1 MEKIIKRLT
10 SYFKKDW
17 DIEDYPIELY
27 LNENAGED
35 KVKYG
40 ALIKGW
46 SGMVGHGETKEK
58 AFENLKESFKL
69 FKDNNELPRPGTK
82 VPLQFALTEVI
93 DSYEDIAVDFFE
105 KVIGLSYYDCFVS
118 DQSSL
123 TDFET
128 MNGADKVDKFK
139 QDTIAKTKEFFGV
152 DISDT
157 YDKFLIDVFEQI
169 KSKV

>member
-17 DIEDYPIELY
+17 DIDDYPIEVY

-35 KVKYG
+35 KVKFG
-40 ALIKGW
+40 AKVIDW
-46 SGMVGHGETKEK
+46 FAMVGHGETKDK
-58 AFENLKESFKL
+58 ALENLKESFRL
-69 FKDNNELPRPGTK
+69 FKDNNKLPRPGTN
-82 VPLQFALTEVI
+82 VPVKFAMTDIIE
-93 DSYEDIAVDFFE
+93 SYDDIAVEFF
-105 KVIGLSYYDCFVS
+105 KNVIGLNYYSCFVS

-128 MNGADKVDKFK
+128 MNGVDNVDEFK
-139 QDTIAKTKEFFGV
+139 IKTITRTKEFYGV

-157 YDKFLIDVFEQI
+157 YDKYLVDVFEQI
-169 KSKV
+169 KRKR

>member
-17 DIEDYPIELY
+17 DIDDYPIEIY
-27 LNENAGED
+27 RNENAGED
-35 KVKYG
+35 KVKFG
-40 ALIKGW
+40 AKVIYW
-46 SGMVGHGETKEK
+46 VAMVGYGETKEK
-58 AFENLKESFKL
+58 ALENLKESFKL
-69 FKDNNELPRPGTK
+69 FKGNNKLPRPGTR
-82 VPLQFALTEVI
+82 VPLQFALTEVL

-128 MNGADKVDKFK
+128 MNGTDNVDKFK
-139 QDTIAKTKEFFGV
+139 QDTISKTKEFFGV
-152 DISDT
+152 DISYT
-157 YDKFLIDVFEQI
+157 YDKYLVDVFEQI
-169 KSKV
+169 KNKV